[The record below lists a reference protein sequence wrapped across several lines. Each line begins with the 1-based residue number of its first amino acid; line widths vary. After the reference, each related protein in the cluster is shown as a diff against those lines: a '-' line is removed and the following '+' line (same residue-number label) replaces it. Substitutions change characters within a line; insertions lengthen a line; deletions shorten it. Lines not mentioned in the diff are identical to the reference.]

1 MKITL
6 RVARHNSPSEERGT
20 GDEEGEDP
28 HAEADVEG
36 EALGAPPP
44 RVADR
49 PRDGQ
54 VTVDRDGAQAA
65 CDDDG
70 GDRCHCQ
77 VRLYTYVHVFHEI
90 KSTLFWYGPKRLE

>member
-36 EALGAPPP
+36 KALGAPPP
-44 RVADR
+44 RVAD
-49 PRDGQ
+49 
-54 VTVDRDGAQAA
+54 
-65 CDDDG
+65 
-70 GDRCHCQ
+70 
-77 VRLYTYVHVFHEI
+77 
-90 KSTLFWYGPKRLE
+90 GP

>member
-1 MKITL
+1 MHFKL
-6 RVARHNSPSEERGT
+6 RVALQYSPSEERGA

-44 RVADR
+44 RVADG

-54 VTVDRDGAQAA
+54 VTVNRNGAQTAY
-65 CDDDG
+65 DDDG

-77 VRLYTYVHVFHEI
+77 VRMYTY
-90 KSTLFWYGPKRLE
+90 TRYGL